1 VRPRDAVAETERVLA
16 AAGVPDPRTD
26 AEILVA
32 EVHGV
37 PRSALFVPDGELS
50 AAARARLQTLV
61 ERRRAREPLQ
71 YVLGEWGFRRLTLAV
86 DRRALIPRPETE
98 ILVERCLA
106 LLRDV
111 AEPRVLDVGVGS
123 GAMALALADERP
135 DARVVAADASA
146 DALALARENAR
157 RTGLVG
163 RVELVHGRLFAGLAG
178 PFDLVASNPPYVS
191 EAELPSL
198 EPEVRDWEPREAL
211 VGEGVTEAIAAG
223 AREVLAPGGAVVL
236 ETAGGRAGEVAALL
250 QGLGYDGVRVTPDL
264 TGTGRIAEGRLLVTD
279 RGVIME
285 EGEPRAVFEDPQHER
300 TQAFFSR
307 VP

>member
-1 VRPRDAVAETERVLA
+1 MRPRDAVAETERALS
-16 AAGVPDPRTD
+16 AAGVPDPRAD

-37 PRSALFVPDGELS
+37 PRSALFAPDGELS
-50 AAARARLQTLV
+50 AAARDRLEALV

-111 AEPRVLDVGVGS
+111 TEPRVLDVGVGS
-123 GAMALALADERP
+123 GAIALALADERP
-135 DARVVAADASA
+135 DARVVAVDASA
-146 DALALARENAR
+146 DALALARENAQ
-157 RTGLVG
+157 RTGLAD
-163 RVELVHGRLFAGLAG
+163 RVDLVHGHLLGGLSG
-178 PFDLVASNPPYVS
+178 PFDLVAANPPYVS
-191 EAELPSL
+191 EDELPGL

-211 VGEGVTEAIAAG
+211 VGEGVTEAIAAD

-250 QGLGYDGVRVTPDL
+250 EGLGYGAVGVTPDL
-264 TGTGRIAEGRLLVTD
+264 TGTGRIAEGR
-279 RGVIME
+279 IPP
-285 EGEPRAVFEDPQHER
+285 EGTRAFLSE
-300 TQAFFSR
+300 

>member
-1 VRPRDAVAETERVLA
+1 MRPRDAVAETERALA
-16 AAGVPDPRTD
+16 AAGVPDARTD

-50 AAARARLQTLV
+50 AAARARLETLV

-98 ILVERCLA
+98 LLVERCLA

-111 AEPRVLDVGVGS
+111 TGPRVLDVGVGS
-123 GAMALALADERP
+123 GAIALAFADERP
-135 DARVVAADASA
+135 DARIVAVDASA
-146 DALALARENAR
+146 DALALARENAE
-157 RTGLVG
+157 RTGLAG
-163 RVELVHGRLFAGLAG
+163 RVELVHGHLLAGLAG

-191 EAELPSL
+191 EDELPGL

-211 VGEGVTEAIAAG
+211 VGEGVTEAIAAD
-223 AREVLAPGGAVVL
+223 AREVLAPGGAIVL
-236 ETAGGRAGEVAALL
+236 ETAGGRAGEVAVLL
-250 QGLGYDGVRVTPDL
+250 DRLGYEDVRVTDDL
-264 TGTGRIAEGRLLVTD
+264 TGIGRVVEGHTGR
-279 RGVIME
+279 
-285 EGEPRAVFEDPQHER
+285 
-300 TQAFFSR
+300 
-307 VP
+307 